1 MKVLVAGATGYLGSR
16 IVREL
21 AARGHRVRALART
34 PDMPAPLRACLDDVH
49 IADATEAAS
58 LAGCCD
64 GVDVVISA
72 MGLVGKRTKQT
83 CWDVDRGG
91 NRALLQEARRAGVT
105 KFVYVS
111 VVRSPGL
118 ERVQLVR
125 AKRQFEADLRSGG
138 LAYTILYPNGF
149 FSDMDEFLA
158 MARRGRVVVFGG
170 GGLRINPVDGADVAV
185 AAADAVT
192 EAAEEVDVGG
202 PDVLTHEDIARA
214 AFAAL
219 GRPSRITRL
228 PSWTLTGALA
238 VLRRLTPLRV
248 HGRLEFPLTV
258 LTQDVLAPAT
268 GCRRHLA
275 DHFREAAADG

>member
-1 MKVLVAGATGYLGSR
+1 MCR
-16 IVREL
+16 CEL
-21 AARGHRVRALART
+21 
-34 PDMPAPLRACLDDVH
+34 
-49 IADATEAAS
+49 
-58 LAGCCD
+58 
-64 GVDVVISA
+64 
-72 MGLVGKRTKQT
+72 
-83 CWDVDRGG
+83 
-91 NRALLQEARRAGVT
+91 
-105 KFVYVS
+105 
-111 VVRSPGL
+111 PGL

-219 GRPSRITRL
+219 GRPPRITRL

-238 VLRRLTPLRV
+238 VLRRLTPRARPAGVPADRRTRTSWPPRRAAPPPRRPLPR
-248 HGRLEFPLTV
+248 GRRRRLTRRTFTGSAV
-258 LTQDVLAPAT
+258 GGGTVSAVRAARAP
-268 GCRRHLA
+268 G
-275 DHFREAAADG
+275 